1 MQNLELAIIYYNS
14 KPITFI
20 RNIYTKLHFSLKLKT
35 LTDSERSGGEVGGGR
50 CQSFLVCPQLDAISD
65 SCHRGVDRV
74 AGMTHSRVFSFC
86 DCLS

>member
-50 CQSFLVCPQLDAISD
+50 CQSFLVCPQRYAI
-65 SCHRGVDRV
+65 RAAPVTEEV
-74 AGMTHSRVFSFC
+74 LPVW
-86 DCLS
+86 LELLLI